1 MRKVEKDIDF
11 KLWDRKEERYLDCL
25 ERSRYFINC
34 ATNKVYRFDKR
45 TYYGG
50 SPFTDVTDRY
60 EIRQKE
66 THK

>member
-1 MRKVEKDIDF
+1 MRKVEKDIDIR
-11 KLWDRKEERYLDCL
+11 LWDRKEERYLDLL
-25 ERSRYFINC
+25 ERSRCFINC

-50 SPFTDVTDRY
+50 NPFTDVTDRY

-66 THK
+66 VR